1 MMRRPPRSTRT
12 DTRLPYPTRC
22 RAAPSQD
29 RAMPDASSGLART
42 AQILRF
48 LLKYRSAGAFTGL
61 DLHAA
66 SPSPEPP
73 PTEGRPE
80 EFVNAREARGPT
92 CLNIPQ
98 ELGRATCRARV
109 CPHVEIPVCRV
120 SEENEHI

>member
-42 AQILRF
+42 AQIVRF
-48 LLKYRSAGAFTGL
+48 LLKYRSAGVFTGL
-61 DLHAA
+61 DLDAA

-73 PTEGRPE
+73 PTEGKPE
-80 EFVNAREARGPT
+80 DR
-92 CLNIPQ
+92 
-98 ELGRATCRARV
+98 
-109 CPHVEIPVCRV
+109 
-120 SEENEHI
+120 SEEHTSELQSLMRTSYAVFCLKNKSHQQYSTNHCLTELIPKH